1 MLKAID
7 KAWAGKKIIW
17 EHVEEQ
23 KLMTYEEILEQF
35 PDKVKVVAKV
45 EVKADDPNK
54 PKTVL
59 DQSSSDSLSVI
70 LMRLPKSK
78 IFLSAV
84 DNLNE
89 TLVSEQNLT

>member
-1 MLKAID
+1 M
-7 KAWAGKKIIW
+7 
-17 EHVEEQ
+17 
-23 KLMTYEEILEQF
+23 
-35 PDKVKVVAKV
+35 KV
-45 EVKADDPNK
+45 EVKKEVIKDDPNK

-59 DQSSSDSLSVI
+59 DQKTSDGLSVI

-89 TLVSEQNLT
+89 TLVSE